1 MPPTELTDR
10 QAEILH
16 FIQKQLRHSGMPPT
30 RQDIAEEFGF
40 GSPSAAESHLRAIE
54 AKGYIQI
61 VRGSSRGI
69 RLLESSARALAYQ
82 FELPLTGR
90 IAAGTPITAPENVDE
105 TMTVDPDLF
114 RPRADF
120 LHRVAGES
128 MLDANIL
135 DGDIVAI
142 HAQEDADNGTIVAAV
157 IAERRTSA
165 DTITL
170 KRYFRRGNRIT
181 LKAENSDPK
190 YKPIEIDLSE
200 VDPDSQDRAPFR
212 IAGIFAGLIRT
223 RR

>member
-1 MPPTELTDR
+1 MPPIELTDR
-10 QAEILH
+10 QAEILS
-16 FIQKQLRHSGMPPT
+16 FIQKHLRHSGMPPT

-69 RLLESSARALAYQ
+69 RLLEQSARALAYQ
-82 FELPLTGR
+82 FELPLIGR
-90 IAAGTPITAPENVDE
+90 IAAGTPITAPENIDE
-105 TMTVDPDLF
+105 HVTVDPDLF

-120 LHRVAGES
+120 LHRVSGLSMQDAG
-128 MLDANIL
+128 IL
-135 DGDIVAI
+135 DGDLVAI

-157 IAERRTSA
+157 VAEKRTSA

-170 KRYFRRGNRIT
+170 KRYFRRGKRIT
-181 LKAENSDPK
+181 LKSENADPR
-190 YKPIEIDLSE
+190 YKPIEIDLGE
-200 VDPDSQDRAPFR
+200 VDPESQDRPPFR
-212 IAGIFAGLIRT
+212 IAGILAGLIRT

>member
-1 MPPTELTDR
+1 
-10 QAEILH
+10 
-16 FIQKQLRHSGMPPT
+16 MPPT

-69 RLLESSARALAYQ
+69 RLLESSTRALAFQ
-82 FELPLTGR
+82 FELPLIGR
-90 IAAGTPITAPENVDE
+90 IAAGTPITAAENVE
-105 TMTVDPDLF
+105 ERVTVDPDLF

-120 LHRVAGES
+120 LHRVSGHSMQEAG
-128 MLDANIL
+128 IL
-135 DGDIVAI
+135 DGDLVAI
-142 HAQEDADNGTIVAAV
+142 HAQDDADNGTIVAAV
-157 IAERRTSA
+157 IAEKRTGD

-181 LKAENSDPK
+181 LKSENSDPR
-190 YKPIEIDLSE
+190 YKPIEVDLAE
-200 VDPDSQDRAPFR
+200 VDADAQDRPPFR
-212 IAGIFAGLIRT
+212 IAGIFAGLVRT

>member
-1 MPPTELTDR
+1 MAELTDR

-16 FIQKQLRHSGMPPT
+16 FIEKQLRHSGMPPT

-69 RLLESSARALAYQ
+69 RLLAQSRNALAHQ
-82 FELPLTGR
+82 FELPLIGR

-105 TMTVDPDLF
+105 HVTIDPHLF
-114 RPRADF
+114 QPRADF
-120 LHRVAGES
+120 LHRVDGHS
-128 MLDANIL
+128 MKDADIL
-135 DGDIVAI
+135 DGDLVGI
-142 HAQEDADNGTIVAAV
+142 HEQGEADNGAIIAAV
-157 IAERRTSA
+157 ISEKRTGD

-170 KRYFRRGNRIT
+170 KRYFRRGNRIV
-181 LKAENSDPK
+181 LKPENSDPR
-190 YKPIEIDLSE
+190 YKPIEVDLSQL
-200 VDPDSQDRAPFR
+200 DPETQERAPFR
-212 IAGIFAGLIRT
+212 IAGIFVGLIRA

>member
-1 MPPTELTDR
+1 MPPSELTER

-16 FIQKQLRHSGMPPT
+16 FIRKQLRHSGMPPT

-69 RLLESSARALAYQ
+69 RLLESSQSALAYQ
-82 FELPLTGR
+82 FELPLIGR
-90 IAAGTPITAPENVDE
+90 IAAGTPIVAPENVEE
-105 TMTVDPDLF
+105 TVTVDPTLF

-120 LHRVAGES
+120 LHRVAGQS
-128 MLDANIL
+128 MQDAGIL

-142 HAQEDADNGTIVAAV
+142 HAQEEADNGTIIAAV
-157 IAERRTSA
+157 ISERRTSA

-170 KRYFRRGNRIT
+170 KRYFRRGHRIT
-181 LKAENSDPK
+181 LKSENSDPR
-190 YKPIEIDLSE
+190 YKPIEIDLAD
-200 VDPDSQDRAPFR
+200 VDPESQDRPPFR
-212 IAGIFAGLIRT
+212 IAGVFAGLIRT